1 MVHVMKNLIITGG
14 ASGIGLAIVQQF
26 LTTKNTKNFVIDLD
40 KVACEKL
47 KRRSDINQ
55 ELIEFHSVNTA
66 SWDAVAHLFADF
78 KSRGIIMQYLVNNVA
93 DKSKYGLFDENEESW
108 DKTIG
113 VSLTSAFIL
122 SQQFI
127 RQIDTHADNRII
139 NIGSVNSKL
148 VSASSPSYH
157 VAKAGLVGLTNYL
170 SVHALKEKLPVS
182 VNCLEPGFI
191 VQNRHLGRFQS
202 EENTT
207 YRDLANFYQPGG
219 VMGSEEDVAKTVN
232 WLCANAPKY
241 LTGQT
246 IQLDGAGRLQEQSWL
261 LNRYNKNNE

>member
-1 MVHVMKNLIITGG
+1 MKNLIITGG

-26 LTTKNTKNFVIDLD
+26 LTTNNTKIFIIDLD

-55 ELIEFHSVNTA
+55 KLIEFHSVNAA

-93 DKSKYGLFDENEESW
+93 DKSKCGLFDENEESW

-127 RQIDTHADNRII
+127 RQIDSHEDNRIV

-148 VSASSPSYH
+148 ISASSPSYH
-157 VAKAGLVGLTNYL
+157 VAKAGIVGLTNYL
-170 SVHALKEKLPVS
+170 SVHALMAKLPVS

-191 VQNRHLGRFQS
+191 VQNRHLERFQS
-202 EENTT
+202 EENVP
-207 YRDLANFYQPGG
+207 YRDLAKFYQPGG
-219 VMGSEEDVAKTVN
+219 AVGTEEDVAKTVN
-232 WLCANAPKY
+232 WLCTDAPKY

-246 IQLDGAGRLQEQSWL
+246 IQLDGAGGLQEQSWL
-261 LNRYNKNNE
+261 LGSWGSRDEK

>member
-1 MVHVMKNLIITGG
+1 MKNLIITGG
-14 ASGIGLAIVQQF
+14 ASGIGLAIVQRF
-26 LTTKNTKNFVIDLD
+26 LTANNAKIFVIDLD
-40 KVACEKL
+40 KIAGEKL
-47 KRRSDINQ
+47 TTSSDIDQ

-66 SWDAVAHLFADF
+66 SWDSIADLFADF

-93 DKSKYGLFDENEESW
+93 DKTKCGFFDENEESW
-108 DKTIG
+108 NKTIG

-122 SQQFI
+122 SQQFLK
-127 RQIDTHADNRII
+127 QIDTRADNRIV
-139 NIGSVNSKL
+139 NISSVNSTL

-157 VAKAGLVGLTNYL
+157 VAKAGVVGLTNYL
-170 SVHALKEKLPVS
+170 SVHALRAKLPVS

-207 YRDLANFYQPGG
+207 YKDLANFYQPGG
-219 VMGSEEDVAKTVN
+219 VVGSEEDVAETVN
-232 WLCANAPKY
+232 WLCVDAPKY

-246 IQLDGAGRLQEQSWL
+246 IRLDGAGGLQEQSWL
-261 LNRYNKNNE
+261 LNMYNKNNE